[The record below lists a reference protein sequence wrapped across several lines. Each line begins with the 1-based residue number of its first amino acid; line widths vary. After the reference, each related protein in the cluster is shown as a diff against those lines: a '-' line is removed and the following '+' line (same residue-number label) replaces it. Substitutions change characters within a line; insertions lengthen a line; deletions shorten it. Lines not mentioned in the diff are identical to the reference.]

1 MIETITRKQLY
12 DLIWSKPLTKVQLE
26 LGLTYAQIKSICNEK
41 QIPIPGSGFWIKKEY
56 GKPLTILPLFEYSD
70 IEDEIRLPKRKKS
83 YLTPKCSLMKQL
95 R

>member
-12 DLIWSKPLTKVQLE
+12 DLWSKPLTKVQLE

-83 YLTPKCSLMKQL
+83 YLTPKCLLMKQ
-95 R
+95 